1 MENEEVLESNETIG
15 HPQYDLDKVY
25 LFTEF
30 PDKISGRCDN
40 FNKAHFAS
48 SIKNGS
54 YLRKCTNCGMTKRI

>member
-1 MENEEVLESNETIG
+1 MENEELLESNEQPDI
-15 HPQYDLDKVY
+15 PQYDLDKVY

-40 FNKAHFAS
+40 CNKAHFAS

-54 YLRKCTNCGMTKRI
+54 FLRKCTNCGMTKSI